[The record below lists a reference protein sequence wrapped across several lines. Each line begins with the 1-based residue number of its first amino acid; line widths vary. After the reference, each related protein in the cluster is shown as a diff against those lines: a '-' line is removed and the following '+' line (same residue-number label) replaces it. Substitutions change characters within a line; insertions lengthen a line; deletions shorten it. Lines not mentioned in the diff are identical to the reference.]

1 MVSWKDIIIIFRVR
15 IPQLLLLEEQK
26 SKMQIWLLIRPPS
39 NSSPRQSRGR
49 GPFEGN
55 LFPLFAAVRMFSREP
70 RSRRPN
76 STACRIASTS
86 ALGGAPASR
95 RFFNLWKRTFST
107 ALREFWSHSCSTES
121 SAASAHSASS
131 SSASARGIVA
141 GIEAPVIRQS
151 LRPLAQPIFSFFPQ
165 MHHPAMEWCFEA
177 CRK

>member
-70 RSRRPN
+70 RSRSPN
-76 STACRIASTS
+76 STAYRIASTS
-86 ALGGAPASR
+86 ASGVAPASR
-95 RFFNLWKRTFST
+95 RFSNLWKQTFFNRL
-107 ALREFWSHSCSTES
+107 AGFLEPFVLNGVLGRICPLGELLLGHSKGNS
-121 SAASAHSASS
+121 S
-131 SSASARGIVA
+131 
-141 GIEAPVIRQS
+141 
-151 LRPLAQPIFSFFPQ
+151 
-165 MHHPAMEWCFEA
+165 WN
-177 CRK
+177 